1 MTDRLSEP
9 VGPVSYPVLKQIRDL
24 LVTEEPL
31 VEAAEFDTP
40 VSPSELL
47 VEFETGLE
55 TAGRFEITWW
65 EAGAYRFHYTE
76 PDGIDFRFDRHPKD
90 GAPEAHFHPP
100 PDAGTAEPS
109 LLAGTSQPQV
119 VTRVIVSQWRNAI
132 IEQTD
137 LTLLNER

>member
-9 VGPVSYPVLKQIRDL
+9 IGPVSHPVLQQIRDL

-31 VEAAEFDTP
+31 VVVAEFDTP

-65 EAGAYRFHYTE
+65 EGGAYRFHYTE
-76 PDGIDFRFDRHPKD
+76 PDGVDFRFDRHPKD
-90 GAPEAHFHPP
+90 GAPQAHFHPP
-100 PDAGTAEPS
+100 PDAGAAEPS

-119 VTRVIVSQWRNAI
+119 VTRVIVSQWRSAI
-132 IEQTD
+132 IEQEN

>member
-1 MTDRLSEP
+1 MTDRFSEP
-9 VGPVSYPVLKQIRDL
+9 IGPVSHPVLQQIRDL

-31 VEAAEFDTP
+31 VVVAEFDTP

-76 PDGIDFRFDRHPKD
+76 PDGVDFRFDRHPKD
-90 GAPEAHFHPP
+90 GAPQAHFHPP
-100 PDAGTAEPS
+100 PDAGAAEPS
-109 LLAGTSQPQV
+109 LLASTSQPQV
-119 VTRVIVSQWRNAI
+119 ITRVIVSQWRSAI
-132 IEQTD
+132 IEQGD